1 MPNFL
6 EGQEPFELPPNIIQP
21 CVGVGRGYLSFL
33 WLFKEKTVM
42 ETGWRMQRSLSKD
55 SHLGKDVTRND
66 PFLFIP

>member
-6 EGQEPFELPPNIIQP
+6 EGQEPFQLPPNIIQP

-42 ETGWRMQRSLSKD
+42 GNWMED
-55 SHLGKDVTRND
+55 AEE
-66 PFLFIP
+66 FI